1 MENQPQPNLL
11 KSTLNYGGLLGLI
24 LVVFSMILW
33 MLNLSLNKSLGY
45 LSYIIIIAGLFIF
58 LKLFRD
64 QEMGGYISYGKALG
78 AGLLIIVFSG
88 LVTAAYSYI
97 LFKFID
103 PGLVEKM
110 ALMAEEQLYERGM
123 TDDQIE
129 VAVNA
134 QKMFM
139 KPGILAIFGLFGHVF
154 FGFLLTLIVS
164 IFVKKDA
171 PPFDQV

>member
-1 MENQPQPNLL
+1 MENQQQPNLL

-24 LVVFSMILW
+24 LVVFSLILW

-45 LSYIIIIAGLFIF
+45 INYVLIIGGLFIF

-78 AGLLIIVFSG
+78 AGMLILIFSG
-88 LVTAAYSYI
+88 VVTAFYSYVF
-97 LFKFID
+97 FKFID
-103 PGLVEKM
+103 PGIIEKM

-123 TDDQIE
+123 TDEQIE

-134 QKMFM
+134 QKMFL
-139 KPGILAIFGLFGHVF
+139 KPGMMAIFGFFGHVF
-154 FGFLLTLIVS
+154 FGFIFTLIVS
-164 IFVKKDA
+164 IFVKKEA
-171 PPFDQV
+171 PPFEQA